1 MTISNQSSRGTLSP
15 CSGVFLRN
23 WRLLSEDRLHVV
35 EVPQPHGS
43 PEDPLDKLEQWI
55 PRPNSLFVLLAA
67 DQPNPFPQMRE
78 VFHQTARRLGY
89 EPRLKRAIADRQG
102 RIIYEVFA
110 LDELDPTEP

>member
-23 WRLLSEDRLHVV
+23 CVFFRKTGCRWREA
-35 EVPQPHGS
+35 PQPHRS
-43 PEDPLDKLEQWI
+43 PEDPLEKLEQWI
-55 PRPNSLFVLLAA
+55 PRPESLFVLFAA

-89 EPRLKRAIADRQG
+89 EPRLKREIADRQG

-110 LDELDPTEP
+110 VDALDPTEP